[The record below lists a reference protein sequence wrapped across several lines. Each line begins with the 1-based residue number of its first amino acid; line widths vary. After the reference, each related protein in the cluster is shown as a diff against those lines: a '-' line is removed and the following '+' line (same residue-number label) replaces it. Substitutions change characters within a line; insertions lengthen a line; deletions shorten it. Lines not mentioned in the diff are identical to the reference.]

1 MSQSAYTLHPVRP
14 YKLRYEDLLPFPEL
28 FKAWES
34 LEKEPNGARELA
46 KSDRFYLLVNVFRRH
61 DMLHPWLYA
70 RCREVENFPDGYL
83 DLWAREHYKSTIITY
98 AGGIQEILKNPE
110 ITIGIF
116 SHTSPIAK
124 GFLRQIKRELE
135 TNEVLKQLFPDILYE
150 NPWKDAPNWSLDS
163 GITVKRSSNSK
174 ESTVEAHGL
183 VDGQPVSK
191 HFALRV
197 YDDVVVPASVSTP
210 EQVQKTTEA
219 WELSDNLGTVDGR
232 SWHIGTRYSFD
243 DTYEQIIKRGAC
255 RPRIYPATHDGTIT
269 GRPVLFPPDVW
280 QQKVRDQGEA
290 TIACQMLQNPLSGTH
305 RMFDVKDLKIYEIRP
320 QTLQVYIMVDPARS
334 QKKGSDNTAIAV
346 IGIDYAGNKYL
357 LDGYRH
363 KMDLTERWVRTRDMW
378 KWWSSTSGVQG
389 CNVGYESYGAQAD
402 LDYFHERQRIERI
415 PFLIEELAW
424 PRDGEGSKV
433 DRVQRLTPDV
443 RNGRFYIPY
452 NTDGENL
459 TRAQREMLE
468 SGQDYRIARKIIH
481 KGVREAGKMGAY
493 DLTED
498 FKMEM
503 AYFPFAGKKDLIDAV
518 SRIFDMEPVMP
529 GVGSNQYAEPVYT

>member
-1 MSQSAYTLHPVRP
+1 MPL
-14 YKLRYEDLLPFPEL
+14 PEL
-28 FKAWES
+28 FRQWKSIEQ
-34 LEKEPNGARELA
+34 EPNGARALA
-46 KSDRFYLLVNVFRRH
+46 KHDRFYLLVNVFKRH

-70 RCREVENFPDGYL
+70 RCREVEREPNGYL

-98 AGGIQEILKNPE
+98 AGTIQEILRNPE

-116 SHTSPIAK
+116 SHTAPIAK

-135 TNEVLKQLFPDILYE
+135 TNEILKQLFPDILYE

-163 GITVKRSSNSK
+163 GITVKRRFNSK

-219 WELSDNLGTVDGR
+219 WELSDNLGTVEGCA
-232 SWHIGTRYSFD
+232 WHIGTRYSFD
-243 DTYEQIIKRGAC
+243 DTYAEILKRGAC
-255 RPRIYPATHDGTIT
+255 KARIYAATDDGTIV
-269 GRPVLFPPDVW
+269 GKPILFPQEVW
-280 QQKVRDQGEA
+280 DQKVRDQGEA
-290 TIACQMLQNPLSGTH
+290 TISCQMLQNPLAGTH
-305 RMFDVKDLKIYEIRP
+305 RMFDINDLKIYEIRP
-320 QTLQVYIMVDPARS
+320 QTLQVYIMVDPAHS

-378 KWWSSTSGVQG
+378 KWWSAAAGVQG
-389 CNVGYESYGAQAD
+389 ISVGYESYGAQAD
-402 LDYFHERQRIERI
+402 LDYFHERQRIERM

-452 NTDGENL
+452 QTDAKNL
-459 TRAQREMLE
+459 TRIQAEMME

-481 KGVREAGKMGAY
+481 KGIREAGKMEAY

-498 FKMEM
+498 FKTEM
-503 AYFPFAGKKDLIDAV
+503 AFFPFAGKKDLIDAV
-518 SRIFDMEPVMP
+518 SRIFDMEPVTP
-529 GVGSNQYAEPVYT
+529 GVGSNQYREPVYP